1 MKPRLNDGGHGPR
14 QVSLVRPRKNLNPRT
29 PRPLIPENR
38 SYLNPY
44 ESTSWLNHGA
54 RPLCLEPSAHLVLQ
68 HVRWQGSITQELV
81 MEPASIEPPTQ
92 NQRQFYSLK
101 ACSSTLPNHTTCL
114 AYLAIDQGHSGQV
127 SDIDGSILIQVKL
140 RSIQRFTTAC
150 SKVKGK
156 DAQVENLHPTIA
168 IIVD

>member
-1 MKPRLNDGGHGPR
+1 MKPRLNAGAHGPPHA
-14 QVSLVRPRKNLNPRT
+14 SLVRPRKNLNPRT

-81 MEPASIEPPTQ
+81 MEPASIERPLKTSG
-92 NQRQFYSLK
+92 NFYSLK
-101 ACSSTLPNHTTCL
+101 ACSSTLPNHTVCL
-114 AYLAIDQGHSGQV
+114 AYLAIDQG
-127 SDIDGSILIQVKL
+127 
-140 RSIQRFTTAC
+140 
-150 SKVKGK
+150 
-156 DAQVENLHPTIA
+156 
-168 IIVD
+168 